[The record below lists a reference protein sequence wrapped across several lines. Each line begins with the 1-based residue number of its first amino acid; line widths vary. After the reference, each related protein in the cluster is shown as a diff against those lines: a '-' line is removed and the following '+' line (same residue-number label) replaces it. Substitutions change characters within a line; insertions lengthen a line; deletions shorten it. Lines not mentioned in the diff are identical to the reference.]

1 MDRKKSGFLAFA
13 IIIFIMYAFGIHTF
27 EAIWSFPSQ
36 RSVPLMVLALVGTGI
51 YATIRL
57 GFPQIKHLKHGIN
70 VTRGIYDDPNDEGDL
85 NHFKALTTALSATVG
100 IGNIAGVATAIYY
113 GGPGALFWMWVTAFF
128 GTTLKYAECTLSLKY
143 REMDALGKTAGGP
156 MYTIENGLGKNW
168 RWLAVSFA
176 SFAIICSFATGNA
189 IQSFTVSDQI
199 YSEIKTMINEPFEDT
214 NQNGIYENE
223 TFDDLNQNGIY
234 ENETFEDTNNNGVY
248 DQEPFEDTNGNGFFD
263 NEKYVDV
270 NNNGLYDQEP
280 FDDINQNGI
289 YENEPFDDLNQNG
302 IYENE
307 TFEDTN
313 NNGIRDT
320 YKTHSLTKK
329 HKIWDGFSVSIMQ
342 FINGIIMAV
351 IVGMVIIGGIN
362 RIGSVTGFLAPFM
375 ALIYVI
381 SASIIIIS
389 NFDKIADSFGMIISM
404 AFNPPAT
411 IAGTGGGILMTMLWG
426 IKRGLYSNEAGQ
438 GSAAIAHS
446 TAKTKHPVRE
456 GAVAM
461 LGPYIDTLVICTMT
475 GLVIISTGSW
485 MHTEFFVKIS
495 ASSAVE
501 AKIALETGIFQG
513 RELLN
518 SSLLTSFAFKEGLSF
533 IFNYGDKIVTLSVLL
548 FAIST
553 AIAWSFYGNRAV
565 VYLFGEKAITPYLWV
580 YVLFVFIGGIA
591 ELEAIWAF
599 GDAAL
604 GIMTFPNLISIVL
617 LTGALRKMSKEYFSV
632 KHAPYR

>member
-1 MDRKKSGFLAFA
+1 MDRKKSGYIAFA
-13 IIIFIMYAFGIHTF
+13 IILFIMYAFGIHSF
-27 EAIWSFPSQ
+27 EAVWSFPSQ
-36 RSVPLMVLALVGTGI
+36 RSVPLMVIALVGTGI

-57 GFPQIKHLKHGIN
+57 GFPQIKHLRHGIN
-70 VTRGIYDDPNDEGDL
+70 VTKGIYDDPNDEGDL
-85 NHFKALTTALSATVG
+85 NHFRALTTALSATVG

-189 IQSFTVSDQI
+189 IQSFTVSDQL
-199 YSEIKTMINEPFEDT
+199 YSEVSSLI
-214 NQNGIYENE
+214 GSS
-223 TFDDLNQNGIY
+223 
-234 ENETFEDTNNNGVY
+234 
-248 DQEPFEDTNGNGFFD
+248 
-263 NEKYVDV
+263 
-270 NNNGLYDQEP
+270 
-280 FDDINQNGI
+280 
-289 YENEPFDDLNQNG
+289 
-302 IYENE
+302 
-307 TFEDTN
+307 
-313 NNGIRDT
+313 
-320 YKTHSLTKK
+320 HSLTIK
-329 HKIWDGFSVSIMQ
+329 HEIWSGFSVSLMQ
-342 FINGIIMAV
+342 LLNGIGMAA

-375 ALIYVI
+375 ALIYVF
-381 SASIIIIS
+381 SAGVIIIS
-389 NFDKIADSFGMIISM
+389 NIDKIAESFHMIISM

-426 IKRGLYSNEAGQ
+426 IMRGLYSNEAGQ

-461 LGPYIDTLVICTMT
+461 LGPYIDTLIICTMT
-475 GLVIISTGSW
+475 GLVIISTGAW
-485 MHTEFFVKIS
+485 MHTEFFVKIT
-495 ASSAVE
+495 ASSSE
-501 AKIALETGIFQG
+501 ELKSALDVGFFQG
-513 RELLN
+513 KKLYN

-533 IFNYGDKIVTLSVLL
+533 IFNYGDKIVTVSVLL

-553 AIAWSFYGNRAV
+553 AIAWSFYGNRAA
-565 VYLFGEKAITPYLWV
+565 VYLFGEKAILPYLWV

-591 ELEAIWAF
+591 ELETIWAF

-604 GIMTFPNLISIVL
+604 GIMTFPNLISIIL
-617 LTGALRKMSKEYFSV
+617 LTGALKTMSKEYFSLNHV
-632 KHAPYR
+632 PNR

>member
-1 MDRKKSGFLAFA
+1 MDRKKSGFLAFS
-13 IIIFIMYAFGIHTF
+13 IILFIMYAFGIQTF

-36 RSVPLMVLALVGTGI
+36 RSVPLMVVALVGTGI

-57 GFPQIKHLKHGIN
+57 GFPQIKHLKHGID

-199 YSEIKTMINEPFEDT
+199 YSEIKTIINEPFEDI
-214 NQNGIYENE
+214 NQNGIYDNE
-223 TFDDLNQNGIY
+223 PFEDINNNGVY
-234 ENETFEDTNNNGVY
+234 DQEPFEDTNNNGVY
-248 DQEPFEDTNGNGFFD
+248 DQEPFKDA
-263 NEKYVDV
+263 
-270 NNNGLYDQEP
+270 
-280 FDDINQNGI
+280 
-289 YENEPFDDLNQNG
+289 
-302 IYENE
+302 
-307 TFEDTN
+307 N

-320 YKTHSLTKK
+320 YKNHSLTKK
-329 HKIWDGFSVSIMQ
+329 HKIWNGFSVSIMQ
-342 FINGIIMAV
+342 FINGIIMAM

-461 LGPYIDTLVICTMT
+461 LGPYIDTLIICTMT

-485 MHTEFFVKIS
+485 MHTEFFVNIS
-495 ASSAVE
+495 ASSTLE
-501 AKIALETGIFQG
+501 AKTALETGIFQG

-548 FAIST
+548 FAVST

-580 YVLFVFIGGIA
+580 YVLFVFIGGVA

-632 KHAPYR
+632 NHVPYKK